1 MKDIKRYEGL
11 YGITSC
17 GEVWSYKSKKFLKQE
32 KKDNGYLRVNL
43 YKNKISKHYYTHK
56 LVAQAYIPNLEN
68 KLYVKHKDGNLLNN
82 SFQNLEWTDREE
94 EEKEI
99 NEFKLSVFGVFFKKE
114 CLYVGYSSNI
124 EKYLNSIE
132 ILEYYEKEIQK
143 ENPNIKKLAFELF
156 YSKHYKEC
164 EIIIFERG
172 LTAQEVLNSKKNYI
186 DKLKPLF
193 N

>member
-1 MKDIKRYEGL
+1 MKDIKGYEGL
-11 YGITSC
+11 YAITSC

-43 YKNKISKHYYTHK
+43 YKNKTSKHYYTPK
-56 LVAQAYIPNLEN
+56 LVAQADVPNLEN

-82 SFQNLEWTDREE
+82 SFQNLEWSDREE
-94 EEKEI
+94 II
-99 NEFKLSVFGVFFKKE
+99 NKFELSFSVFGVFFKKE
-114 CLYVGYSSNI
+114 CLWIGYSSNI

-143 ENPNIKKLAFELF
+143 ENPNIKRLAFELF

-172 LTAQEVLNSKKNYI
+172 LAAQEVLNSKKNYI